1 MPKAELP
8 HTLQGAIE
16 DYNAWADRYMRSVE
30 RRHAIQK
37 PLYHYTDANGLKGII
52 ENQEIWF
59 TDFRYLNDPSELSHG
74 MNLAHGVIAKGVAG
88 ASWIKHFYAMLGGM
102 FSIDNFSDHIR
113 FFIASFSRDRDE
125 LGQWRAYADN
135 GRGFALGL
143 SPKLFAPDDPL
154 DKDPLKNLVVGP
166 IVYDNAATKRRQAM
180 PIKKAHDILAKS
192 EWYASKHLNNG
203 KILRQFLDNLARYV
217 IASPLIW
224 NCLVCK
230 HPAYKSENEV
240 RLIILGLSKLFKGR
254 VPVRIRK
261 GEVVPY
267 IPRQLP
273 LHTPG
278 NIVEIVIGPAAPLGT
293 EEGVRALL
301 DKFKINAPIR
311 RSTIPYRPV

>member
-1 MPKAELP
+1 MARPELP
-8 HTLQGAIE
+8 HTLQEAIN
-16 DYNAWADRYMRSVE
+16 DYSAWADRYMRSVE

-59 TDFRYLNDPSELSHG
+59 TDFRYLNDPSELVHG
-74 MNLAHGVIAKGVAG
+74 MALAHGLITKVAEK
-88 ASWIKHFYAMLGGM
+88 SWIKHFYEMLAGM
-102 FSIDNFSDHIR
+102 FSIDNFSDHIK

-125 LGQWRAYADN
+125 IGQWRAYADN

-143 SPKLFAPDDPL
+143 SPSLFAPDEAL
-154 DKDPLKNLVVGP
+154 DKDPLMNLVVGP
-166 IVYDNAATKRRQAM
+166 VVYDNAATRRRQALPM
-180 PIKKAHDILAKS
+180 KKAHDILAKS
-192 EWYASKHLNNG
+192 ELYASRYLNNG

-230 HPAYKSENEV
+230 HPAYKAEKEV
-240 RLIILGLSKLFKGR
+240 RLIILGLAKRFKGQ
-254 VPVRIRK
+254 VPVRVRK

-267 IPRQLP
+267 IPRRLP
-273 LHTPG
+273 LHTSG
-278 NIVEIVIGPAAPLGT
+278 NIVEVVVGPAAPLGT
-293 EEGVRALL
+293 EEGVRTLL
-301 DKFKINAPIR
+301 EKFKINAPIC